1 MRHSAG
7 VSAHN
12 LKQNQFLTRDTLGFS
27 FVMKL
32 VTSMSGGGG
41 GGPVCWGRGGGGYQ

>member
-41 GGPVCWGRGGGGYQ
+41 RASMLGEGGGYQ